1 MLRERCRTVWRPVGN
16 ATGVDFTVDSDRQKV
31 VIITVVVLILVGFI
45 AGPKAISAFR
55 GQATANSTA
64 KAAPEPL
71 LPPLIKEADMIGSVW
86 NVTVQGFTLKATFS
100 ANGQAVVG
108 SDSMIVRQMAK
119 AKYGVDSFPGKW
131 RIEGPKLILSTTFEG
146 KDVSTT
152 LTISGTKLISKEG
165 VPIVR
170 VL

>member
-1 MLRERCRTVWRPVGN
+1 M
-16 ATGVDFTVDSDRQKV
+16 DSDKQRNI
-31 VIITVVVLILVGFI
+31 IITVVVLILIGFV
-45 AGPKAISAFR
+45 AGPKAISALR
-55 GQATANSTA
+55 GQA
-64 KAAPEPL
+64 AAGGKVAQAAAEPL
-71 LPPLIKEADMIGSVW
+71 QPPLIAEADMVGSVW

-119 AKYGVDSFPGKW
+119 AKYGMESFPGKW

-152 LTISGTKLISKEG
+152 LTISGKKLISKEG